1 MMIDPFDGDGY
12 LPSNDNAWLR
22 MDDRTNRMIVT
33 GVLIFDDRV
42 PYDDLVDRFDDR
54 LTRFDRFRQRLVEP
68 WHGMRP
74 RWEEDPLFEV
84 ENHVTHVALPEPQGE
99 EEFQGFVG
107 DVMDD
112 DLDHGRP
119 LWQTWLVE
127 GAGDGDG
134 NALVVRIHHALADGF
149 ALLYVLFGL
158 ADNPDEIELPIG
170 ELPPLPGEEGA
181 NGTDDTDSRLPDA
194 SSPLERLSRGAKA
207 AGSVLS
213 SFPLSREPETPLRG
227 RLTASKRVSW
237 TRTFGLDDVK
247 SAAHSH
253 DGTLNDLLMA
263 VTAGAFRR
271 YTEERDTEVPQDL
284 ELTTAMPVNLKPL
297 ADRDEQLGNYF
308 GLGFIDLPV
317 GVRDIRRRVRAV
329 QDRTGVLKQGT
340 EARMTYSALD
350 AVGAMP
356 DSVQDVASTAFRGRV
371 TAAITNVPGPLEP
384 LEIAGTEVDDIIFW
398 APTTEDIG
406 IGLSIFSYGGRVRI
420 GVAVNE
426 NVVPEPDALADAFE
440 EEMEEV
446 LASTAANP

>member
-1 MMIDPFDGDGY
+1 
-12 LPSNDNAWLR
+12 
-22 MDDRTNRMIVT
+22 
-33 GVLIFDDRV
+33 
-42 PYDDLVDRFDDR
+42 
-54 LTRFDRFRQRLVEP
+54 
-68 WHGMRP
+68 
-74 RWEEDPLFEV
+74 
-84 ENHVTHVALPEPQGE
+84 
-99 EEFQGFVG
+99 
-107 DVMDD
+107 
-112 DLDHGRP
+112 
-119 LWQTWLVE
+119 
-127 GAGDGDG
+127 
-134 NALVVRIHHALADGF
+134 F